1 MNLNYKCTVYFL
13 SLILLIA
20 CSNQA
25 EIKTP
30 KVEETKTNENIND
43 LGLDVSQEKLDRFG
57 ITDKD
62 HLSAASKRALQWEYV
77 ENDWYRV
84 FNAMK
89 PLKGDLA
96 HEEGVVRRDPSAMI
110 KENGKYYVWYSKS
123 VGKTDGFGGDI
134 ENDKVFPWD
143 RCDIW
148 FATSEDGWTWK
159 EEGMAV
165 PRGKKGAYDDRSV
178 FTVEIMKHEDMY
190 YLCYQ
195 TVKSPYNVRVKNQV
209 GLAWSTSPNGP
220 WTKSETPILSPADNG
235 VWKGTEQ
242 NRFLVEK
249 KGDFDSHKVHDPCI
263 IPYKGKF
270 YLYYKG
276 EQMGEEILFGGRQ
289 IRHGVAI
296 ADNPKGP
303 YIKSKYNPI
312 SNSGHEICVWPTKGG
327 IASLITTDGPERN
340 TIQWSPD
347 GINFEIKGAV
357 KGANMPHAIGLN
369 RTLNAPDDNPTQ
381 IFDWGLSHVYNNWHE
396 QSIMRFD
403 SYRKTSHVAKGAK
416 KPDGKKKETTQKDN

>member
-1 MNLNYKCTVYFL
+1 M
-13 SLILLIA
+13 
-20 CSNQA
+20 
-25 EIKTP
+25 KT
-30 KVEETKTNENIND
+30 EEPCDDAKLD
-43 LGLDVSQEKLDRFG
+43 LSQEKLDRFG
-57 ITDKD
+57 ITNKEY
-62 HLSAASKRALQWEYV
+62 LSAASKRALQWKYV

-84 FNAMK
+84 FDQMQ

-96 HEEGVVRRDPSAMI
+96 YEEGVVRRDPSAMI

-123 VGKTDGFGGDI
+123 IGTTDGFGGDV

-148 FATSEDGWTWK
+148 YATSEDGWTWK
-159 EEGMAV
+159 EEGIAV
-165 PRGKKGAYDDRSV
+165 PRGEKGAYDDRSV

-195 TVKSPYNVRVKNQV
+195 TIKSPYDVRTKNEV
-209 GLAWSTSPNGP
+209 GLAWSSSPNGP
-220 WTKSETPILSPADNG
+220 WTKSKEPILKPSDNG
-235 VWKGTEQ
+235 VWKGEEQ
-242 NRFLVEK
+242 NRFAVVK

-263 IPYKGKF
+263 IPFNGKF

-303 YIKSKYNPI
+303 YVKSKYNPV
-312 SNSGHEICVWPTKGG
+312 SNSGHEICVWPVKGG
-327 IASLITTDGPERN
+327 VASLITTDGPERN
-340 TIQWSPD
+340 TVQWSPD
-347 GINFEIKGAV
+347 GINFEIKAAV

-369 RTLNAPDDNPTQ
+369 RSLSASDSNPTQ
-381 IFDWGLSHVYNNWHE
+381 IFDWGLSHVYNSWNY
-396 QSIMRFD
+396 QSIMRF
-403 SYRKTSHVAKGAK
+403 SSHRKTSHVAKGEK
-416 KPDGKKKETTQKDN
+416 TREEK